1 MAVKKNSGWFG
12 RNLGI
17 IVFVF
22 LGLIL
27 FASIWLILEN
37 SITIRPAE
45 DDSLIDCLSVGS
57 AAPEA
62 VETPTAGE
70 KSCGRLQA
78 KVAELVEAY
87 VRANIDCEAL
97 KPADKCVE
105 ISVSL
110 RLDKK
115 GGQVDREKYFARYN
129 MKTGEIIFHNK
140 IGPLRCAETQAN
152 K

>member
-1 MAVKKNSGWFG
+1 MAGKKNTGWFG
-12 RNLGI
+12 RNWGI
-17 IVFVF
+17 FVFVF

-27 FASIWLILEN
+27 SASIWLILKN
-37 SITIRPAE
+37 SIAIRPME
-45 DDSLIDCLSVGS
+45 DDSLMDHLSAGL

-70 KSCGRLQA
+70 KSYGRLQA

-110 RLDKK
+110 RLNKK

-129 MKTGEIIFHNK
+129 MKTGGIIFHNK
-140 IGPLRCAETQAN
+140 IGSLRCAETPAN